1 MQTMIIIRR
10 SIQCAMMTVF
20 VMLVHTETN
29 ANDEI
34 AAQLGEILKKAR
46 SAQGEIDLAA
56 KLAANTKNEAVR
68 AALGIVQFIR
78 AFEGLSQDYYRF
90 GMEPQRG
97 ISHKFANPL

>member
-1 MQTMIIIRR
+1 
-10 SIQCAMMTVF
+10 MMTVF